1 MGFWGHRK
9 IQETIKEAELLI
21 ESAKEIC
28 VYLSDSVSPKCENI
42 RNIINSI
49 ESNTN
54 ERKNRLALAL
64 EANRDIENALSW
76 WEESSK
82 ILCRQISDQ
91 NAYSV
96 SFLEEK
102 LNESK
107 RLSLLTAEYDGF
119 VNIQY
124 STRLT
129 KTILQV
135 QELIEQ
141 YGKKISSSRKEPKP
155 VQPVEPR
162 LVELKTAIQIN
173 RANVSKLFYIFFLLH
188 HQM

>member
-1 MGFWGHRK
+1 
-9 IQETIKEAELLI
+9 LLI
-21 ESAKEIC
+21 EDAKEIC
-28 VYLSDSVSPKCENI
+28 VFLADSVSPKCENI
-42 RNIINSI
+42 RNIIHSI

-54 ERKNRLALAL
+54 ERKTRLALAL

-96 SFLEEK
+96 TFLEAK

-107 RLSLLTAEYDGF
+107 SLLILTAEYDSF

-124 STRLT
+124 SQRLT
-129 KTILQV
+129 KTILQDRV
-135 QELIEQ
+135 ENCIPDLWPQFWFLTKILIFVENFDFCR
-141 YGKKISSSRKEPKP
+141 KFWFLSKILIF
-155 VQPVEPR
+155 VE
-162 LVELKTAIQIN
+162 N
-173 RANVSKLFYIFFLLH
+173 CDF
-188 HQM
+188 